1 VDVSIHEEVKLGA
14 MRCDTM
20 WEPLHCTVLHIPLSS
35 EDSWSHKSALLSM
48 LLDGQSSPISSLT
61 MHTLLSPLP
70 FLNLR
75 RVVDAC
81 AMMLPPMGLFVSLA
95 KLIPVCEWRG
105 RG

>member
-1 VDVSIHEEVKLGA
+1 V
-14 MRCDTM
+14 RCGVIQGGS
-20 WEPLHCTVLHIPLSS
+20 HCTVLHIPLSS
-35 EDSWSHKSALLSM
+35 EDSWSHKSALLNV

-95 KLIPVCEWRG
+95 KLMPVCEWRG